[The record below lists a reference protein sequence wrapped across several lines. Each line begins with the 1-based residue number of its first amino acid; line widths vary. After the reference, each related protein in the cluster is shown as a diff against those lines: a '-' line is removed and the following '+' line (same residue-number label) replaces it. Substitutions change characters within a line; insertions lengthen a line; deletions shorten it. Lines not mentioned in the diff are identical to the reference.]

1 MIKKTLTLL
10 IRGSLVSYF
19 DSESASRQ
27 RFTFGLGFTAE
38 NTIQVVTKNM
48 LSISSSLKSSD
59 RAQDDRKRH
68 SQLQH
73 NRTLVHL
80 RIKF

>member
-1 MIKKTLTLL
+1 MSVIS
-10 IRGSLVSYF
+10 IQR
-19 DSESASRQ
+19 ASRQ

-59 RAQDDRKRH
+59 RAQNDRKPY
-68 SQLQH
+68 SELQH
-73 NRTLVHL
+73 DRAQNDFDYSKT
-80 RIKF
+80 